1 MLSKSWIH
9 AKDKINN
16 SFISVM
22 RGFNLPKGRGCGGG
36 GVWGLGVE
44 WIFMQPWFITGKQKY
59 RKAMD
64 SHIVLPKIC
73 IKLKKLWLY
82 ITPHSKIKQNGTP
95 HPKKTPNKHKQKSR
109 NTRKKNRLNACV

>member
-36 GVWGLGVE
+36 VWEGGGGWSE
-44 WIFMQPWFITGKQKY
+44 FMQPWFITGKQKY

-73 IKLKKLWLY
+73 IKLKNSDY
-82 ITPHSKIKQNGTP
+82 ILHPTPK
-95 HPKKTPNKHKQKSR
+95 
-109 NTRKKNRLNACV
+109 